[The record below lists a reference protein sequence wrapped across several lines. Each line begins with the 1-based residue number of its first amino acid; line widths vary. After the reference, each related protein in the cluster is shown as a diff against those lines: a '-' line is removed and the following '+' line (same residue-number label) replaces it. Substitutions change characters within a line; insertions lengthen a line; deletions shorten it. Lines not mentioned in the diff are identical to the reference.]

1 MRPVGAAWFFVS
13 RFPFKSSA
21 CIPAYLCILVAALLG
36 WSTDLAGARR
46 SAWPLEGATKSVMAA
61 VIPRASPGP
70 NLRYH
75 YLRTIFS
82 QLLQACTW

>member
-1 MRPVGAAWFFVS
+1 MRPVRGLVFCFAFSVQIFGVY
-13 RFPFKSSA
+13 
-21 CIPAYLCILVAALLG
+21 PAYLCILVAALLG

-75 YLRTIFS
+75 YLRTI
-82 QLLQACTW
+82 